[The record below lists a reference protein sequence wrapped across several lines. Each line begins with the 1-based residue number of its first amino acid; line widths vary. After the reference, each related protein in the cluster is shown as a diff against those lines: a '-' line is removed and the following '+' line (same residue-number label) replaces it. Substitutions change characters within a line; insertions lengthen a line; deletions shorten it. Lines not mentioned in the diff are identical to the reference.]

1 MKKVLAI
8 ILIFCMTMRLEAVVF
23 LVHGTFASKDQWH
36 QKGGDFYQAYADINA
51 TETII
56 TCTWSGKLSAQAHIE
71 AAEALCALIIQRPY
85 DEKKTFLGHSH
96 GGNVI
101 NIASHLLD
109 TAQYAVKH
117 EYVTVK
123 ERINN
128 LLKIF
133 PSDAQ
138 YVKEDFPFSYTRD
151 LENSAQDKKIEEED
165 LKEQLRNSIENIAG
179 MLIEI
184 DQDGIR
190 FVKKRYVM
198 HQVQLLATPILAE
211 KYYPNMSIIERVEH
225 YYSTQ
230 DWIQKIGGNMVN
242 TYLPHV
248 RLAQIEVGFSISD
261 NSEAWI
267 APDHGALHN
276 PLMARWLANK
286 AVIAEHIMPGKEYRL
301 LLHHDG
307 SGFVCTEKK

>member
-1 MKKVLAI
+1 MG
-8 ILIFCMTMRLEAVVF
+8 MRLDAVVF

-36 QKGGDFYQAYADINA
+36 QKGGDFYQAYTAVNMTD
-51 TETII
+51 TIV
-56 TCTWSGKLSAQAHIE
+56 TFTWSGKLSAQAHIE
-71 AAEALCALIIQRPY
+71 AAEALCSLIIKRPY
-85 DEKKTFLGHSH
+85 DERKIFIGHSH
-96 GGNVI
+96 GGNII

-109 TAQYAVKH
+109 TAQYAVKY
-117 EYVTVK
+117 EYETMK
-123 ERINN
+123 EKINN

-138 YVKEDFPFSYTRD
+138 YIKEDFPFSYTRD
-151 LENSAQDKKIEEED
+151 SEELLRNQKIEEED
-165 LKEQLRNSIENIAG
+165 LKEQLRNSIENISG

-198 HQVQLLATPILAE
+198 HLVQLLATPILAE
-211 KYYPNMSIIERVEH
+211 KYYPNMSIIERVEQ

-242 TYLPHV
+242 TYAPHA

-261 NSEAWI
+261 KSDMWL

-276 PLMARWLANK
+276 PLMAHWLANK
-286 AVIAEHIMPGKEYRL
+286 AVIAEHIVPGKEYRL
-301 LLHHDG
+301 LLHQDG